1 MTDSSELQGRI
12 FGGTVFGDHVVG
24 NTADIVIG
32 ISKFEKYTKVIDPY
46 TNTKELKIEYLEE
59 QEQS

>member
-1 MTDSSELQGRI
+1 MTDSRELQGRI

-32 ISKFEKYTKVIDPY
+32 ISKFEKYGKDYSIPF
-46 TNTKELKIEYLEE
+46 
-59 QEQS
+59 